1 MIQLYAVLCV
11 AGTLLPFSQFLPW
24 LLEHGLDLPLLLS
37 EIVSSRIAAFA
48 WADVLVSAVALL
60 VFIAV
65 EGRRLAMQRL
75 WLPVAA
81 TCCVGVSLGLPLFH
95 LMREQQLRR
104 QTD

>member
-24 LLEHGLDLPLLLS
+24 LLEHGPDLSLLLS
-37 EIVSSRIAAFA
+37 DIVSSRIAAFA
-48 WADVLVSAVALL
+48 WADVLVSALALI

-65 EGRRLAMQRL
+65 EGRRLAIQHL

-81 TCCVGVSLGLPLFH
+81 TCCVGVSLGLPLFL
-95 LMREQQLRR
+95 LMREKQLRR
-104 QTD
+104 TA